1 MINSNDKIILDS
13 KLGNVIS
20 KDGRDK
26 VILLGSY
33 YQSGSNFVENIEIVI
48 NSYNDK
54 KSLVTKV
61 NYTGYNLELF
71 LGDFNK
77 DGLDEIMLRGAYGGS
92 GGYEIAS
99 VYKYKNG
106 SLEEIFSPEIFEN
119 KYTFKAQYLPGN
131 LVEVVLPQLEEKFI
145 FNMNNKP
152 KTYLDMI
159 YEENGE
165 VSNGAIPV
173 VSSIN
178 EAFPIKTV
186 YSQEIYLFIRQRV
199 VGVSNA
205 DTIGYIESFISLEN
219 DNITILNIRAFNFGE
234 KYNKN
239 LEKEILGERGGVYKE
254 ERNYPQWNDEY
265 FRGNEL
271 KEKSSIELSG
281 VRCIKT
287 MNSSFID
294 FYKTYSEED
303 LLLNKEVDLIKNSS
317 SIESRK
323 ENTELSRSKKENH
336 IPFNIA
342 NKFPIET
349 EFLTLENLEDNN
361 LLRIVSEGKESIL
374 IPYLLDKIPYLA
386 LLNKDYESYMLKH
399 NFRGEGF
406 AIKDLFILNLGKE
419 VLVFIG
425 FEVDTKLNKLH
436 ILKLKDGKL
445 VKAFNENEYYY
456 SKIFLENLN
465 NDKEA
470 ELIIWINEIEEAYK
484 IEIYSIKENGLK
496 KTNKF
501 DKDYYGKVVDYYKNL
516 IESYG
521 NKRIYSY
528 YLALAYEKRREYRKA
543 IAIIDDALEEEFP
556 YPSVERLKELRKK
569 LKKLIK

>member
-20 KDGRDK
+20 KESRD
-26 VILLGSY
+26 
-33 YQSGSNFVENIEIVI
+33 E
-48 NSYNDK
+48 
-54 KSLVTKV
+54 
-61 NYTGYNLELF
+61 
-71 LGDFNK
+71 
-77 DGLDEIMLRGAYGGS
+77 
-92 GGYEIAS
+92 
-99 VYKYKNG
+99 
-106 SLEEIFSPEIFEN
+106 
-119 KYTFKAQYLPGN
+119 
-131 LVEVVLPQLEEKFI
+131 
-145 FNMNNKP
+145 
-152 KTYLDMI
+152 
-159 YEENGE
+159 
-165 VSNGAIPV
+165 
-173 VSSIN
+173 
-178 EAFPIKTV
+178 
-186 YSQEIYLFIRQRV
+186 
-199 VGVSNA
+199 
-205 DTIGYIESFISLEN
+205 
-219 DNITILNIRAFNFGE
+219 
-234 KYNKN
+234 
-239 LEKEILGERGGVYKE
+239 
-254 ERNYPQWNDEY
+254 
-265 FRGNEL
+265 EL
-271 KEKSSIELSG
+271 KEKFPIELSG

-294 FYKTYSEED
+294 FYKTYPDEEF
-303 LLLNKEVDLIKNSS
+303 LLNKDGDLRFNSN
-317 SIESRK
+317 INENRK
-323 ENTELSRSKKENH
+323 ENVKFSRSKKENN
-336 IPFNIA
+336 IPLDIA

-349 EFLTLENLEDNN
+349 EFLTLEDNKN
-361 LLRIVSEGKESIL
+361 FLRIVSEEKESIL
-374 IPYLLDKIPYLA
+374 IPYLLDKKPYLA
-386 LLNKDYESYMLKH
+386 LLNKQYESYMLKH

-445 VKAFNENEYYY
+445 VKAFNDNEYYY
-456 SKIFLENLN
+456 SKVFLENLN

-543 IAIIDDALEEEFP
+543 IAVIDDALEEEFP

>member
-48 NSYNDK
+48 NSDNGK

-106 SLEEIFSPEIFEN
+106 ALEEIFSSEIFEN

-131 LVEVVLPQLEEKFI
+131 LVEVILPQLEEKFI
-145 FNMNNKP
+145 FHMNNKP

-165 VSNGAIPV
+165 VRKGVMPV

-186 YSQEIYLFIRQRV
+186 YSQENYLFIRQRV

-205 DTIGYIESFISLEN
+205 DTIGYIESFISLED
-219 DNITILNIRAFNFGE
+219 DNITIINIGAFNFGE

-239 LEKEILGERGGVYKE
+239 LGEEVLGERGEFFEE
-254 ERNYPQWNDEY
+254 ERSYPQWNDEY
-265 FRGNEL
+265 FQGDEL

-287 MNSSFID
+287 MKSSFID
-294 FYKTYSEED
+294 FYKTYSEEK
-303 LLLNKEVDLIKNSS
+303 LLSNKGVDLMRNSNV
-317 SIESRK
+317 IESRK

-374 IPYLLDKIPYLA
+374 IPYLLDKTPYLA

-406 AIKDLFILNLGKE
+406 SIKDLFILNLGKE

-456 SKIFLENLN
+456 SKVFLENLN

-484 IEIYSIKENGLK
+484 IEIYAIKENGLK

-501 DKDYYGKVVDYYKNL
+501 DKDYYEKVVDYYKNL

>member
-1 MINSNDKIILDS
+1 MVNSNDKIILDS

-48 NSYNDK
+48 NSENDK
-54 KSLVTKV
+54 KSIVTKV

-71 LGDFNK
+71 LGDFEK

-106 SLEEIFSPEIFEN
+106 SIEEIFSPEIFEN
-119 KYTFKAQYLPGN
+119 KYTFKAKYLPRN
-131 LVEVVLPQLEEKFI
+131 LVEVISPQLEEKFI
-145 FNMNNKP
+145 FHMNNKP

-165 VSNGAIPV
+165 VRKSVTPV
-173 VSSIN
+173 ISSIN

-186 YSQEIYLFIRQRV
+186 YSKENYLFIRQRV

-205 DTIGYIESFISLEN
+205 DTIGYIESFISLED
-219 DNITILNIRAFNFGE
+219 DNITILNIGAFNFGE

-239 LEKEILGERGGVYKE
+239 LGEEVLGERGESLKE
-254 ERNYPQWNDEY
+254 DRNYPQWDDDY
-265 FRGNEL
+265 FKGDEL
-271 KEKSSIELSG
+271 KEKSSIDLSG

-287 MNSSFID
+287 MESSFID
-294 FYKTYSEED
+294 FYKTYEEE
-303 LLLNKEVDLIKNSS
+303 LSLNRGANLIQNSK
-317 SIESRK
+317 SIENRRESK
-323 ENTELSRSKKENH
+323 FSRSQKKNN
-336 IPFNIA
+336 IPLNIA

-349 EFLTLENLEDNN
+349 EFLTLENLEHSN
-361 LLRIVSEGKESIL
+361 LLRIVDEGKESIL
-374 IPYLLDKIPYLA
+374 IPYLLDKTPYLA
-386 LLNKDYESYMLKH
+386 LLNKNYESYMLKH

-406 AIKDLFILNLGKE
+406 TIKDLFVLNLGKE

-425 FEVDTKLNKLH
+425 FQVDTKLNKLH
-436 ILKLKDGKL
+436 ILKVKDGKF

-456 SKIFLENLN
+456 SKVFLENLN
-465 NDKEA
+465 KDKEA

-501 DKDYYGKVVDYYKNL
+501 DKEYYGKVVDYYKNL

-543 IAIIDDALEEEFP
+543 IAVIDDALEEEFP
-556 YPSVERLKELRKK
+556 YPSVEKLKELRKK

>member
-1 MINSNDKIILDS
+1 MVNSNDKIILDS
-13 KLGNVIS
+13 NLGNVIS

-48 NSYNDK
+48 NSENDK
-54 KSLVTKV
+54 KSIVTKV

-71 LGDFNK
+71 LGDFDK

-106 SLEEIFSPEIFEN
+106 SLEETFSPEIFGN
-119 KYTFKAQYLPGN
+119 KYPFKAKYLPRN
-131 LVEVVLPQLEEKFI
+131 LVEVISPQLEEKFI
-145 FNMNNKP
+145 FHMNNKP

-165 VSNGAIPV
+165 VRKGVTPV
-173 VSSIN
+173 ISSIN

-186 YSQEIYLFIRQRV
+186 YSKENYLFIRQRV

-205 DTIGYIESFISLEN
+205 DTIGYIESFISLED
-219 DNITILNIRAFNFGE
+219 DNITILNIGAFNLGE

-239 LEKEILGERGGVYKE
+239 LGEEVLGERGGFLKE
-254 ERNYPQWNDEY
+254 DRNYPQWDDDY
-265 FRGNEL
+265 FKGDEL
-271 KEKSSIELSG
+271 KEKSSIDLSE

-287 MNSSFID
+287 MESSFID
-294 FYKTYSEED
+294 FYKTYEEE
-303 LLLNKEVDLIKNSS
+303 LSLNREANLIQNYK
-317 SIESRK
+317 SIENRRESK
-323 ENTELSRSKKENH
+323 FSRSQKKNN
-336 IPFNIA
+336 IPLNIA

-349 EFLTLENLEDNN
+349 EFLTLENLEHSN
-361 LLRIVSEGKESIL
+361 LLRIVDEGKESIL
-374 IPYLLDKIPYLA
+374 IPYLLDKTPYLA

-399 NFRGEGF
+399 NFRGEGLT
-406 AIKDLFILNLGKE
+406 IKDLFILNLGKE

-425 FEVDTKLNKLH
+425 FQVDTKLNKLH
-436 ILKLKDGKL
+436 ILKVKDGRL

-456 SKIFLENLN
+456 SKVFLENLN
-465 NDKEA
+465 SDKEA

-484 IEIYSIKENGLK
+484 IEIYSVKESGLK
-496 KTNKF
+496 KTNKL
-501 DKDYYGKVVDYYKNL
+501 DKYYYGKVVDYYKNL
-516 IESYG
+516 IENYG
-521 NKRIYSY
+521 NKSIYSY
-528 YLALAYEKRREYRKA
+528 YLALAYEKVREYRKA
-543 IAIIDDALEEEFP
+543 IAVINDALEEEFP
-556 YPSVERLKELRKK
+556 YPSVEKLKELRKN

>member
-20 KDGRDK
+20 KEG
-26 VILLGSY
+26 
-33 YQSGSNFVENIEIVI
+33 
-48 NSYNDK
+48 
-54 KSLVTKV
+54 
-61 NYTGYNLELF
+61 
-71 LGDFNK
+71 GD
-77 DGLDEIMLRGAYGGS
+77 E
-92 GGYEIAS
+92 
-99 VYKYKNG
+99 
-106 SLEEIFSPEIFEN
+106 
-119 KYTFKAQYLPGN
+119 
-131 LVEVVLPQLEEKFI
+131 
-145 FNMNNKP
+145 
-152 KTYLDMI
+152 
-159 YEENGE
+159 
-165 VSNGAIPV
+165 
-173 VSSIN
+173 
-178 EAFPIKTV
+178 
-186 YSQEIYLFIRQRV
+186 
-199 VGVSNA
+199 
-205 DTIGYIESFISLEN
+205 
-219 DNITILNIRAFNFGE
+219 
-234 KYNKN
+234 
-239 LEKEILGERGGVYKE
+239 
-254 ERNYPQWNDEY
+254 
-265 FRGNEL
+265 EL

-294 FYKTYSEED
+294 FYKTYAEED
-303 LLLNKEVDLIKNSS
+303 LLLNKEVDLIKNSN

-323 ENTELSRSKKENH
+323 ENTELRRSKKENH
-336 IPFNIA
+336 ISFNIA

-374 IPYLLDKIPYLA
+374 IPYLLDKTPYLA

-501 DKDYYGKVVDYYKNL
+501 DKYYYEKVVDYYKNL
-516 IESYG
+516 IENYG

-543 IAIIDDALEEEFP
+543 IAVIYDALEEQFP
-556 YPSVERLKELRKK
+556 YPSVERLKGLRKK

>member
-1 MINSNDKIILDS
+1 MVNSNDKIILDS

-48 NSYNDK
+48 NSENDK
-54 KSLVTKV
+54 KSIVTKV

-71 LGDFNK
+71 LGDFDK

-119 KYTFKAQYLPGN
+119 KYTFKAKYLPRN
-131 LVEVVLPQLEEKFI
+131 LVEVISPQLEEKFI
-145 FNMNNKP
+145 FHMNNKP

-165 VSNGAIPV
+165 VRKGVTPV
-173 VSSIN
+173 ISSIN
-178 EAFPIKTV
+178 EAFSIKTV
-186 YSQEIYLFIRQRV
+186 YSKENYLFIRQRV
-199 VGVSNA
+199 VGISNA
-205 DTIGYIESFISLEN
+205 DTIGYIESFISLE
-219 DNITILNIRAFNFGE
+219 DENITILNIGAFNLGE

-239 LEKEILGERGGVYKE
+239 LGKEVLGERGGFLKE
-254 ERNYPQWNDEY
+254 DRNYPQWDDNY
-265 FRGNEL
+265 FKGDEL
-271 KEKSSIELSG
+271 KEKSSMDLSG

-287 MNSSFID
+287 MESSFID
-294 FYKTYSEED
+294 FYKTYEE
-303 LLLNKEVDLIKNSS
+303 
-317 SIESRK
+317 
-323 ENTELSRSKKENH
+323 ELSLNREANLIQNSKIIEKRRESKFSRSQKKNN
-336 IPFNIA
+336 IPLNIA

-349 EFLTLENLEDNN
+349 EFLTLENLEHSN
-361 LLRIVSEGKESIL
+361 LLRIVDEGKESIL
-374 IPYLLDKIPYLA
+374 IPYLLDKTPYLA

-399 NFRGEGF
+399 NFRGEGLT
-406 AIKDLFILNLGKE
+406 IKDLFILNLGKE

-425 FEVDTKLNKLH
+425 FQVDTKLNKLH
-436 ILKLKDGKL
+436 ILKVKDGRL

-456 SKIFLENLN
+456 SKVFLENLN
-465 NDKEA
+465 SDKEA

-484 IEIYSIKENGLK
+484 IEIYSVKESGLK
-496 KTNKF
+496 KTNKL
-501 DKDYYGKVVDYYKNL
+501 DKYYYRKVVDYYKNL
-516 IESYG
+516 IENYG
-521 NKRIYSY
+521 NKSIYSY
-528 YLALAYEKRREYRKA
+528 YLALAYEKVREYRKA
-543 IAIIDDALEEEFP
+543 IAVIDDALEEEFP
-556 YPSVERLKELRKK
+556 YPSVEKLKELRKN

>member
-20 KDGRDK
+20 KEGRDK
-26 VILLGSY
+26 VVLLGSY
-33 YQSGSNFVENIEIVI
+33 YQSGSDFVENIEIVI
-48 NSYNDK
+48 NSDNDK
-54 KSLVTKV
+54 KSIVTKV

-92 GGYEIAS
+92 GGYEIVS
-99 VYKYKNG
+99 VYKYNNG
-106 SLEEIFSPEIFEN
+106 GLEEIFSPEIFEN
-119 KYTFKAQYLPGN
+119 KYTFKAQYLLGY
-131 LVEVVLPQLEEKFI
+131 LVEVISPQLEEKFI
-145 FNMNNKP
+145 FPMNNKP
-152 KTYLDMI
+152 KTYLDII

-165 VSNGAIPV
+165 VRKDVIPV
-173 VSSIN
+173 ISSIN

-205 DTIGYIESFISLEN
+205 DTIGYIESFISL
-219 DNITILNIRAFNFGE
+219 DDDIIKIINIGAFNIGE

-239 LEKEILGERGGVYKE
+239 LGEEMLDKRGEVYKE
-254 ERNYPQWNDEY
+254 GRNYPYWNDDY
-265 FRGNEL
+265 FQRDEF
-271 KEKSSIELSG
+271 KKQIPIDLSG

-294 FYKTYSEED
+294 FYKTYSEEE
-303 LLLNKEVDLIKNSS
+303 LLLNKEANLIKNSNI
-317 SIESRK
+317 IESRK
-323 ENTELSRSKKENH
+323 ENTEFSISKKEKN
-336 IPFNIA
+336 IPLDIA

-374 IPYLLDKIPYLA
+374 IPYLLDKTPYLA

-406 AIKDLFILNLGKE
+406 AIKDLFILNLEKE

-456 SKIFLENLN
+456 SKVFLENLN
-465 NDKEA
+465 NDREVK
-470 ELIIWINEIEEAYK
+470 LIIWINEIEEAYK
-484 IEIYSIKENGLK
+484 IDIYSIKENGLK

-501 DKDYYGKVVDYYKNL
+501 DKDYYGKVVEYYKNL
-516 IESYG
+516 IEGYG
-521 NKRIYSY
+521 NRNIYSY
-528 YLALAYEKRREYRKA
+528 YLALAYEKRQEYRKA
-543 IAIIDDALEEEFP
+543 IAVIDDALEEEFP

-569 LKKLIK
+569 LKKSIK

>member
-1 MINSNDKIILDS
+1 MVNSNDKIILDS

-48 NSYNDK
+48 NSENDK
-54 KSLVTKV
+54 KSIVTKV

-71 LGDFNK
+71 LGDFDK
-77 DGLDEIMLRGAYGGS
+77 DGLDEIMLRGDYGGS

-119 KYTFKAQYLPGN
+119 KYTFKAKYLPRN
-131 LVEVVLPQLEEKFI
+131 LVEVISPQLEEKFI
-145 FNMNNKP
+145 FHMNNKP

-165 VSNGAIPV
+165 VRKGVTPV
-173 VSSIN
+173 ISSIN

-186 YSQEIYLFIRQRV
+186 YSKENYLFIRQRV

-205 DTIGYIESFISLEN
+205 DTIGYIESFISLED
-219 DNITILNIRAFNFGE
+219 DNITILNIGSFNLGE

-239 LEKEILGERGGVYKE
+239 LGEEVLGERGGFFKE
-254 ERNYPQWNDEY
+254 DRNYPQWDDNY
-265 FRGNEL
+265 FKGDEL
-271 KEKSSIELSG
+271 KEKSSIDLSG

-287 MNSSFID
+287 MESSFID
-294 FYKTYSEED
+294 FYKTYEEE
-303 LLLNKEVDLIKNSS
+303 LSLNREANLIQNSKI
-317 SIESRK
+317 IENRK
-323 ENTELSRSKKENH
+323 ESKFSRSQKKNN
-336 IPFNIA
+336 IPLNIA

-349 EFLTLENLEDNN
+349 EFLTLENLEHSN
-361 LLRIVSEGKESIL
+361 LLRIVDEGKESIL
-374 IPYLLDKIPYLA
+374 IPYLLDKTPYLA

-399 NFRGEGF
+399 NFRGEGLT
-406 AIKDLFILNLGKE
+406 IKDLFILNLGKE

-425 FEVDTKLNKLH
+425 FKVDTKLNKLH
-436 ILKLKDGKL
+436 ILKVKDGRL

-456 SKIFLENLN
+456 SKVFLENLN
-465 NDKEA
+465 SDKEA

-484 IEIYSIKENGLK
+484 IEIYSVKESGLK
-496 KTNKF
+496 KTNKL
-501 DKDYYGKVVDYYKNL
+501 DKYYYGKVVDYYKNL
-516 IESYG
+516 IENYG
-521 NKRIYSY
+521 NKSIYSY
-528 YLALAYEKRREYRKA
+528 YLALAYEKVREYRKA
-543 IAIIDDALEEEFP
+543 IAVIDDALEEEFP
-556 YPSVERLKELRKK
+556 YPSVEKLKELRKN

>member
-1 MINSNDKIILDS
+1 MI
-13 KLGNVIS
+13 
-20 KDGRDK
+20 
-26 VILLGSY
+26 
-33 YQSGSNFVENIEIVI
+33 
-48 NSYNDK
+48 

-165 VSNGAIPV
+165 VRNGAIPV

-219 DNITILNIRAFNFGE
+219 DNITILNIGAFNFGE

-239 LEKEILGERGGVYKE
+239 LEKEILGERGEGYKE

-303 LLLNKEVDLIKNSS
+303 LLLNKEVDLIKNSN

-323 ENTELSRSKKENH
+323 ENTELRRSKKENH

-374 IPYLLDKIPYLA
+374 IPYLLDKTPYLA

-456 SKIFLENLN
+456 SKVFLENLN

>member
-1 MINSNDKIILDS
+1 MVNSNDKMILDS

-48 NSYNDK
+48 NSENDK
-54 KSLVTKV
+54 KSIVTKV
-61 NYTGYNLELF
+61 NYTAYNLELF
-71 LGDFNK
+71 LGDFDK

-119 KYTFKAQYLPGN
+119 KYTFKAKYLPRN
-131 LVEVVLPQLEEKFI
+131 LVEVISPQLEEKFI
-145 FNMNNKP
+145 FHMNNKP

-165 VSNGAIPV
+165 VRKGVTPV
-173 VSSIN
+173 ISSIN

-186 YSQEIYLFIRQRV
+186 YSKENYLFIRQRV

-205 DTIGYIESFISLEN
+205 DTIGYIESFISLED
-219 DNITILNIRAFNFGE
+219 DNITILNIGAFNFGE

-239 LEKEILGERGGVYKE
+239 LGEEVLGERGGFLKE
-254 ERNYPQWNDEY
+254 DSSYPQWDDDY
-265 FRGNEL
+265 FKGDEL
-271 KEKSSIELSG
+271 KEKSSIDLSG

-287 MNSSFID
+287 MESSFID
-294 FYKTYSEED
+294 FYKTYEEEFS
-303 LLLNKEVDLIKNSS
+303 LNREVNLIQNSKI
-317 SIESRK
+317 IENRRESK
-323 ENTELSRSKKENH
+323 FSRSQKKNN
-336 IPFNIA
+336 IPLNIA

-349 EFLTLENLEDNN
+349 EFLTLENLEHSN
-361 LLRIVSEGKESIL
+361 LLRIVDEGKESIL
-374 IPYLLDKIPYLA
+374 IPYLLDKTPYLA

-399 NFRGEGF
+399 NFRGEGLT
-406 AIKDLFILNLGKE
+406 IKDLFILNLGKE

-425 FEVDTKLNKLH
+425 FQVDTKLNKLH
-436 ILKLKDGKL
+436 ILKVKDGRL

-456 SKIFLENLN
+456 SKVFLENLN
-465 NDKEA
+465 SDKEA

-484 IEIYSIKENGLK
+484 IEIYSVKESGLK
-496 KTNKF
+496 KTNKL
-501 DKDYYGKVVDYYKNL
+501 DKYYYGKVVDYYKNL
-516 IESYG
+516 IENYG
-521 NKRIYSY
+521 NKSIYSY
-528 YLALAYEKRREYRKA
+528 YLALAYEKVREYRKA

-556 YPSVERLKELRKK
+556 YPSVEKLKELRKN

>member
-1 MINSNDKIILDS
+1 MVNSNDKIILDS
-13 KLGNVIS
+13 KLGNIIS

-48 NSYNDK
+48 NSENDK
-54 KSLVTKV
+54 KSIVTKV

-71 LGDFNK
+71 LGDFDK

-119 KYTFKAQYLPGN
+119 KYTFKAKYLPRN
-131 LVEVVLPQLEEKFI
+131 LVEVISPQLEEKFI
-145 FNMNNKP
+145 FHMNNKP

-165 VSNGAIPV
+165 VRKGVTPV
-173 VSSIN
+173 ISSIN

-186 YSQEIYLFIRQRV
+186 YSKENYLFIRQRV
-199 VGVSNA
+199 VGISNA
-205 DTIGYIESFISLEN
+205 DTIGYIESFISLE
-219 DNITILNIRAFNFGE
+219 DENITILNIGAFNLGE

-239 LEKEILGERGGVYKE
+239 LGKEVLGERGGFLKE
-254 ERNYPQWNDEY
+254 DRNYPQWNDDY
-265 FRGNEL
+265 FKGDEL
-271 KEKSSIELSG
+271 KEKSSMDLSG

-287 MNSSFID
+287 MESSFID
-294 FYKTYSEED
+294 FYKTYEEEFS
-303 LLLNKEVDLIKNSS
+303 LNREANLIQNSKI
-317 SIESRK
+317 IEKRRESK
-323 ENTELSRSKKENH
+323 FSRSQKKNN
-336 IPFNIA
+336 IPLNIA

-349 EFLTLENLEDNN
+349 EFLTLENLENSN
-361 LLRIVSEGKESIL
+361 LLRIVDEGKESIL
-374 IPYLLDKIPYLA
+374 IPYLLDKTPYLA

-399 NFRGEGF
+399 NFRGEGLT
-406 AIKDLFILNLGKE
+406 IKDLFILNLGKE

-425 FEVDTKLNKLH
+425 FQVDTKLNKLH
-436 ILKLKDGKL
+436 ILKVKDGRL

-456 SKIFLENLN
+456 SKVFLENLN
-465 NDKEA
+465 SDKEA

-484 IEIYSIKENGLK
+484 IEIYSVKESGLK
-496 KTNKF
+496 KTNKL
-501 DKDYYGKVVDYYKNL
+501 DKYYYGKVVDYYKNL
-516 IESYG
+516 IENYG
-521 NKRIYSY
+521 NKSIYSY
-528 YLALAYEKRREYRKA
+528 YLALAYEKVREYRKA

-556 YPSVERLKELRKK
+556 YPSVEKLKELRKN

>member
-1 MINSNDKIILDS
+1 MVNSNDKIILDS

-48 NSYNDK
+48 NSENDK
-54 KSLVTKV
+54 KSIVTKV

-71 LGDFNK
+71 LGDFDK

-119 KYTFKAQYLPGN
+119 KYTFKAKYLPRN
-131 LVEVVLPQLEEKFI
+131 LVEVISPQLEEKFI
-145 FNMNNKP
+145 FHMNNKP

-165 VSNGAIPV
+165 VRKGVTPV
-173 VSSIN
+173 ISSIN

-186 YSQEIYLFIRQRV
+186 YSKENYLFIRQRV

-205 DTIGYIESFISLEN
+205 DTIGYIESFISLED
-219 DNITILNIRAFNFGE
+219 DNITILNIGDFNFGE

-239 LEKEILGERGGVYKE
+239 LGEEVLGERGGFLKE
-254 ERNYPQWNDEY
+254 DRNYPQWDDDY
-265 FRGNEL
+265 FKGDEL
-271 KEKSSIELSG
+271 KEKSSIDLSR

-287 MNSSFID
+287 MESSFID
-294 FYKTYSEED
+294 FYKTYEEE
-303 LLLNKEVDLIKNSS
+303 LSLNREANLMQNSKI
-317 SIESRK
+317 IEKRK
-323 ENTELSRSKKENH
+323 ESKFSRSQKKNN
-336 IPFNIA
+336 IPLNIA

-349 EFLTLENLEDNN
+349 EFLTLENLEHSN
-361 LLRIVSEGKESIL
+361 LLRIVDEGKESIL
-374 IPYLLDKIPYLA
+374 IPYLLDKTPYLA

-399 NFRGEGF
+399 NFRGEGLT
-406 AIKDLFILNLGKE
+406 IKDLFILNLGKE

-425 FEVDTKLNKLH
+425 FQVDTKLNKLH
-436 ILKLKDGKL
+436 ILKVKDGRL

-456 SKIFLENLN
+456 SKVFLENLN
-465 NDKEA
+465 SDKEA

-484 IEIYSIKENGLK
+484 IEIYSVKESGLK
-496 KTNKF
+496 KTNKL
-501 DKDYYGKVVDYYKNL
+501 DKYYYRKVVDYYKNL
-516 IESYG
+516 IENYG
-521 NKRIYSY
+521 NKSIYSY
-528 YLALAYEKRREYRKA
+528 YLALAYEKVREYRKA
-543 IAIIDDALEEEFP
+543 IAVIDDALEEEFP
-556 YPSVERLKELRKK
+556 YPSVEKLKELRKN